1 MFCNKTNADGVSLH
15 QFPADESVRRQWI
28 AFVRTKRE
36 PNSWTPGSGYIC
48 SDNFSAND
56 YEGFGAKVAG
66 FSSKLVLKKSAV
78 PSIQA
83 SPTPEQIN
91 EARRIKRKLSLSN
104 EKLRVEDSSS
114 VVTQGTYTTPKR
126 QSRAL
131 SKLTANRVWERYFSL
146 LLLLAFVDL
155 VSVYVCKLVAFV
167 TKVVMYFK
175 KKNSWWSSFY
185 KKNGKYYHYTF
196 KTFMSMRRVT
206 YILNVG
212 MATCKETQLIGF
224 GCNQV

>member
-1 MFCNKTNADGVSLH
+1 MFRNKTNADGVSLH
-15 QFPADESVRRQWI
+15 QFPADESVRRQRI

-36 PNSWTPGSGYIC
+36 PNSWTPGSGHIC
-48 SDNFSAND
+48 SDHFSADD

-66 FSSKLVLKKSAV
+66 FSSKLVLKKPAV

-114 VVTQGTYTTPKR
+114 VVTQETYTTPKR

-131 SKLTANRVWERYFSL
+131 SKLTANRV
-146 LLLLAFVDL
+146 
-155 VSVYVCKLVAFV
+155 
-167 TKVVMYFK
+167 
-175 KKNSWWSSFY
+175 
-185 KKNGKYYHYTF
+185 
-196 KTFMSMRRVT
+196 
-206 YILNVG
+206 
-212 MATCKETQLIGF
+212 
-224 GCNQV
+224 

>member
-15 QFPADESVRRQWI
+15 QFPADESVRRQRI

-36 PNSWTPGSGYIC
+36 PNSWTPGSGHIC
-48 SDNFSAND
+48 SDHFSADD
-56 YEGFGAKVAG
+56 YEVFGAKVAG
-66 FSSKLVLKKSAV
+66 FSSNLVLKKSAV

-114 VVTQGTYTTPKR
+114 VVTQETYTTPKR

-131 SKLTANRVWERYFSL
+131 SKLTANRVRERYFSL
-146 LLLLAFVDL
+146 LLIFAFVDL
-155 VSVYVCKLVAFV
+155 VSVYVCKLVALV
-167 TKVVMYFK
+167 TKVVMYF
-175 KKNSWWSSFY
+175 
-185 KKNGKYYHYTF
+185 
-196 KTFMSMRRVT
+196 
-206 YILNVG
+206 
-212 MATCKETQLIGF
+212 
-224 GCNQV
+224 